1 MRGGRRADGYGRI
14 GHFDMQR
21 VAVGLGI
28 DRNGFDPHAACGFD
42 DPAGDLAAIGNQD
55 SLEHCD
61 ISRMSRKKLAPDLI
75 RGGYRFS
82 DKDMRKVNTREPVA
96 LPLRR
101 SHKNVNRRSP
111 IEARGEGVRH
121 RGHTRSRR
129 LICGGAD
136 LFRKPVTARRDHALA
151 KPPPRWQIVANSWQC
166 SAPIFCRRGRY
177 DQCRQRRRRLGA
189 DLCRAGRTTWFCSWP
204 TACAPAWSTTPR
216 LRPGG
221 AGARRREPAQQPL
234 GVSNLHDR
242 ECIGD
247 GHRPYARRHRRLLQ
261 HDLCRL

>member
-1 MRGGRRADGYGRI
+1 MAAIAFGFGPMKTMPGLGQRLRKGGALGEKAIARMHRLGAALLASGHDLLDDQVALRRGRRADGYGGV
-14 GHFDMQR
+14 GHFHMQR

-28 DRNGFDPHAACGFD
+28 DRNGFDAHAARGFD

-101 SHKNVNRRSP
+101 QHKNVNRRSP

-121 RGHTRSRR
+121 PGSHPGHAGWILRWSMIFSENRFP
-129 LICGGAD
+129 
-136 LFRKPVTARRDHALA
+136 LFGIML
-151 KPPPRWQIVANSWQC
+151 
-166 SAPIFCRRGRY
+166 
-177 DQCRQRRRRLGA
+177 
-189 DLCRAGRTTWFCSWP
+189 
-204 TACAPAWSTTPR
+204 
-216 LRPGG
+216 
-221 AGARRREPAQQPL
+221 
-234 GVSNLHDR
+234 
-242 ECIGD
+242 
-247 GHRPYARRHRRLLQ
+247 
-261 HDLCRL
+261 